1 MELRT
6 YPINTDQLY
15 AVNIKLHVSEL
26 LALHFDTKDLF
37 ALDLITKIKEATASE
52 ALKIKERKM
61 DV

>member
-26 LALHFDTKDLF
+26 LALHFDAKDLF
-37 ALDLITKIKEATASE
+37 TLDLVTKIKESTAAE

>member
-26 LALHFDTKDLF
+26 LALHYDAKDLL
-37 ALDLITKIKEATASE
+37 ALDLIAKIKEATATE